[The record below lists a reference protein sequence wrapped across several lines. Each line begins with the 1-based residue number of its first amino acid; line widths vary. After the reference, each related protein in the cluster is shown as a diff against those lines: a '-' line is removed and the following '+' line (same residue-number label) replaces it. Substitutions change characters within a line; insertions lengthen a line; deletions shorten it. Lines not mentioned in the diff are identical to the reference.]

1 MHGSEESASG
11 TVLHRLMQEHLRFGT
26 SGIGGGV
33 ENDSSQMLSNLTSTE
48 NLLLEK
54 EGQVA
59 HSYQLMP
66 LQFQSRQEPQGQEH
80 QVDSS
85 SMEKTCGVSPGTGQ
99 AVQAAQTLSGFD
111 TLELPSYEEAKI
123 QSQLYKGQQSLMDPQ
138 SQIPGHNQQTVQ
150 NPDNLSNNLQ
160 QNQNHVFHKEGHKNH
175 AHQSQLQHNQ
185 VQQIQSSTMSD
196 SPASSH
202 LQSFS
207 NTHSLSSPPS
217 LSSSSTSLS
226 AVLVE
231 GQAWAHGQGGTGGTS
246 LDEGLT
252 ELKQGH
258 VRSLSERIMQLSLE
272 CNGAKQSVGPSSS
285 PCSRDTFPYGF
296 DANTE
301 DSLSPTSK
309 TSMSNLQLPPPPLP
323 VPQWNLDQRGPP
335 PEYPFKF
342 KVQTMLSPTLHSNS
356 ESLEQGHF
364 YSDTLRAAMLET
376 VPLRNITRQCPLSSS
391 QQQKQTSPM
400 ASETCILPSQAS
412 QQQYQAISLS
422 QSLGFP
428 LAQTGSETQGLSSC
442 VALFGQPF
450 PGETYAIVSHAKQ
463 MLEILKEENQSLRQ
477 ELHKQKEKASKLQ
490 RLEVEVVH
498 LAEAHETLVKSTSK
512 RDALEKNMRNKLEAE
527 IRRLHDFNRDL
538 RERLETANRQLAS
551 QEVEGQDDGH
561 LYLSHR
567 RESLKDL
574 EKLEME
580 AADLRSAN
588 EDQRRHIDI
597 LEQALNNAQ
606 SKVVKLE
613 EELSKKQKYVE
624 RVERLQQALAQLQ
637 VACEKR
643 EQLERR
649 LRTRLERELESLRT
663 QQRAGAGVPLSVRES
678 SAPALLDL
686 LRERE
691 ERILGLE
698 ADMTCWEQ
706 KYFEESAMR
715 HFAMEAAATASA
727 QRDTTMIQHSRSGS
741 YSDSSLWLH
750 EDDNRSQ
757 SSRHCQD
764 MEQRM
769 KDLHAQLLEKD
780 AMIQVLQQRSRR
792 DPAPL
797 RPARSVPSISIASGL
812 HTRQT
817 SQADHRDQHSWKGST
832 NVFQGKDQVEHIL
845 PSLPSLSVSSSLPDS
860 SLSSL
865 PPSFSSLPSSFL
877 PFLASA
883 GSNTSFLSSSSCV
896 PRSSVPSSSSSTL
909 PSSVSLLP
917 PLSLSL
923 PSTPLLSLHSKS
935 VSRDSSCQTGQSPK
949 TFSAGTSTRQ
959 EKRECPPRQTKGLE
973 GRAPLRR
980 GQKMPLPDL
989 DLLEI
994 LI

>member
-1 MHGSEESASG
+1 MHSSKESASG
-11 TVLHRLMQEHLRFGT
+11 TVLHRLMQEHLHYGT
-26 SGIGGGV
+26 SVTGGGV
-33 ENDSSQMLSNLTSTE
+33 ENDSSQMLRNPTSTE
-48 NLLLEK
+48 N
-54 EGQVA
+54 QI
-59 HSYQLMP
+59 MP

-99 AVQAAQTLSGFD
+99 AVPAPQTLSGFD

-150 NPDNLSNNLQ
+150 NPDNLQNNLQ
-160 QNQNHVFHKEGHKNH
+160 QNQNHVFHKEGHKHH

-185 VQQIQSSTMSD
+185 LQQILSSTMSD
-196 SPASSH
+196 SPASSHSH

-231 GQAWAHGQGGTGGTS
+231 GQAWAHQGTGGTS

-258 VRSLSERIMQLSLE
+258 VRSLSERIIQLSLE
-272 CNGAKQSVGPSSS
+272 CNGAKQSVGPSNS
-285 PCSRDTFPYGF
+285 PFSRDTFPCGS
-296 DANTE
+296 DDNIA
-301 DSLSPTSK
+301 DSLSPTSN
-309 TSMSNLQLPPPPLP
+309 TSMTNLQLPPPPL
-323 VPQWNLDQRGPP
+323 PQWNLDQRGPP

-364 YSDTLRAAMLET
+364 NSDTLRAAMLET
-376 VPLRNITRQCPLSSS
+376 VPLRNIARECPLSSS
-391 QQQKQTSPM
+391 QQQTQTSPM
-400 ASETCILPSQAS
+400 ASETCILPSQAT
-412 QQQYQAISLS
+412 QQQYQAICLS

-428 LAQTGSETQGLSSC
+428 LAQTGSESQGLSSC

-450 PGETYAIVSHAKQ
+450 PGETYAMVSHAKQ

-490 RLEVEVVH
+490 WLEVEVVQ
-498 LAEAHETLVKSTSK
+498 LSEAHESLVKSTSK

-538 RERLETANRQLAS
+538 RERLETANHQLAS
-551 QEVEGQDDGH
+551 QELEGQDDGH

-580 AADLRSAN
+580 AADLRSDN
-588 EDQRRHIDI
+588 EDQRRHIGI

-606 SKVVKLE
+606 SKVAKLE

-643 EQLERR
+643 EQLEQR

-663 QQRAGAGVPLSVRES
+663 QQRAGAAVPLSVRES
-678 SAPALLDL
+678 SAPLLLDL

-750 EDDNRSQ
+750 EDDSRSQ

-764 MEQRM
+764 VEQRM

-792 DPAPL
+792 DPTPL

-832 NVFQGKDQVEHIL
+832 NVFRGKDQVEHIL
-845 PSLPSLSVSSSLPDS
+845 PPLPSLSVSSSLPDS

-883 GSNTSFLSSSSCV
+883 SSNTSLITSSSCV
-896 PRSSVPSSSSSTL
+896 PRSSLPPSSSSTL
-909 PSSVSLLP
+909 PLSSSVSLLP

-923 PSTPLLSLHSKS
+923 PTTPLMSPHSKS
-935 VSRDSSCQTGQSPK
+935 VSRDSSCQTGPSPK

-959 EKRECPPRQTKGLE
+959 EKRECPPRQAKGLE
-973 GRAPLRR
+973 GRAALRR
-980 GQKMPLPDL
+980 GQKMPLPDQ
-989 DLLEI
+989 DPLEI

>member
-1 MHGSEESASG
+1 MHSSEESESG
-11 TVLHRLMQEHLRFGT
+11 TVLHRLMQEHLRYGT
-26 SGIGGGV
+26 SGTGGGV
-33 ENDSSQMLSNLTSTE
+33 ENDSSQMLSNPTSTE

-54 EGQVA
+54 EAQVA

-85 SMEKTCGVSPGTGQ
+85 SMEKNFGVSPCTG
-99 AVQAAQTLSGFD
+99 QAAQTLSGFD
-111 TLELPSYEEAKI
+111 TLELPSYKEAKI

-160 QNQNHVFHKEGHKNH
+160 QNQNHIFYKEGHNSH

-185 VQQIQSSTMSD
+185 VQQIQSSTTSD

-202 LQSFS
+202 SHLQSFFI
-207 NTHSLSSPPS
+207 THSLSSPPS

-231 GQAWAHGQGGTGGTS
+231 GQDQQRGTGGTS
-246 LDEGLT
+246 LD

-272 CNGAKQSVGPSSS
+272 CNGAKQSVGPSNS
-285 PCSRDTFPYGF
+285 PCSRDTFPCGS
-296 DANTE
+296 DDNTA

-309 TSMSNLQLPPPPLP
+309 TSLSNLQLPPPPLP
-323 VPQWNLDQRGPP
+323 LPQWNLDQRGPP

-356 ESLEQGHF
+356 ESLELGHF

-376 VPLRNITRQCPLSSS
+376 APLRNIARQCPLSSS
-391 QQQKQTSPM
+391 QQQTQTSPM
-400 ASETCILPSQAS
+400 ASETCILPSQAA
-412 QQQYQAISLS
+412 QQQYQAIPLS

-450 PGETYAIVSHAKQ
+450 PGETYAMVSHSKQ

-490 RLEVEVVH
+490 RLEVEVVN
-498 LAEAHETLVKSTSK
+498 LSEAHENLVKSTSK

-538 RERLETANRQLAS
+538 RECLETANRQLAIK
-551 QEVEGQDDGH
+551 ELEGQDDGH

-588 EDQRRHIDI
+588 DDQRRHIDI

-663 QQRAGAGVPLSVRES
+663 QQRAGVGVPLSVCES

-832 NVFQGKDQVEHIL
+832 NVFRGKDQVKHIL
-845 PSLPSLSVSSSLPDS
+845 PPLPSLSVSSSLPAS
-860 SLSSL
+860 SLASL

-877 PFLASA
+877 PFLAST
-883 GSNTSFLSSSSCV
+883 GSNTSLINSSPFV
-896 PRSSVPSSSSSTL
+896 PRSSLPPSSSSTLPL

-959 EKRECPPRQTKGLE
+959 EKRECSPRQAKGLE
-973 GRAPLRR
+973 GRAPPSR

-989 DLLEI
+989 DLVEI